1 MLKKLRNK
9 FIWITMCIVTALLV
23 MIFTLQ
29 YQMTVMNLDQRADGF
44 LRALSNSA
52 EKPSGI
58 FEEQDVGLPY
68 ILIQVSP
75 RGEILASGVTSYNL
89 NDKEFVYDL
98 IRQVFSYGDQWGEL
112 KDLNLRFYRNSSK
125 TGECVAMVDVSSHSN
140 TLENLF
146 YTSLGIGLA
155 CLAGFF
161 VISILLARWAMK
173 PVEKAW
179 QAQKQFVSDASHEL
193 KTPLTVIMS
202 NAELLQEP
210 LDEEER
216 ARYAQNVQVMA
227 TRMRGLTQGMLELA
241 RVDNGQVQKSF
252 TTLDLSRLVSD
263 AVLPFEPTFF
273 ERDMVLESQVTEN
286 ISVTGNETYLRQVVE
301 ILLENA
307 LKYSEPGMVLV
318 KLERYGRN
326 QCVLSVAN
334 PGAPIPKEEYS
345 QIFERFYRED
355 KARTGTEGFGLGLAI
370 AKSTVE
376 EHKGKIWVQSNE
388 YGNCFFVLLP
398 LN

>member
-9 FIWITMCIVTALLV
+9 FIWITMSIVTALLL

-29 YQMTVMNLDQRADGF
+29 YQMTVMNLDQQADGF
-44 LRALSNSA
+44 LRALSQSA
-52 EKPSGI
+52 EKPSAI

-68 ILIQVSP
+68 ILIQVSS
-75 RGEILASGVTSYNL
+75 RGEILASGVTSYNI
-89 NDKEFVYDL
+89 NDKDFVYGL
-98 IRQVFSYGDQWGEL
+98 IRQVLSSGEQWGEL
-112 KDLNLRFYRNSSK
+112 EDLNLRFYRSSSK
-125 TGECVAMVDVSSHSN
+125 TGECIAMVDVSSHGN

-146 YTSLGIGLA
+146 YTSLGLGLA

-161 VISILLARWAMK
+161 VISILLARWAVK

-202 NAELLQEP
+202 NAELLQESP
-210 LDEEER
+210 EEEDR
-216 ARYAQNVQVMA
+216 ARYAHNVQVMA

-252 TTLDLSRLVSD
+252 TALDLSNLVSD

-273 ERDMVLESQVTEN
+273 EREMVLESQIAEN
-286 ISVTGNETYLRQVVE
+286 ITVTGNEMYLRQVVE

-334 PGAPIPKEEYS
+334 PGTPIPEEERDR
-345 QIFERFYRED
+345 IFERFYRED
-355 KARTGTEGFGLGLAI
+355 KSRTGTEGFGLGLAI

-398 LN
+398 MN